1 MHYYINADINS
12 SHSSTFKK
20 SISIKWDNPR
30 YKARTSMF
38 KDQLNFQEP
47 LLTNLQGGNN
57 ITQCHNVSE
66 VAA

>member
-1 MHYYINADINS
+1 
-12 SHSSTFKK
+12 
-20 SISIKWDNPR
+20 
-30 YKARTSMF
+30 MF